1 MTAGPAAGGAAGG
14 DGTPGEDAKPA
25 GGGRRRAGD
34 MVSAGGRVSAGDV
47 SAGDRVTVGDRMTE
61 GITGARGS
69 TVTDVNTDQAGRGTG
84 EMPARNENLGTGGNI
99 AARESAGVAGT
110 VGDSGKTG
118 AEGTRVTHGEVAT
131 AEQGVPSDA
140 DADTG
145 VVRGTGVA
153 SGTGLSGPPGSAG
166 RHVVVIGGGLAGI
179 TAAIRLRES
188 GAAVTVLEARPWLGG
203 ATCSF
208 SRGEKVIDNGQHVFL
223 RCCTEYQALLARLGM
238 TGSVS
243 MQERFDVTVLT
254 PGGQARLR
262 RNSLPAPL
270 HMSGALARYGLL
282 TPGERLKVG
291 RAALGM
297 RFANPASPR
306 LDEQRLGD
314 WLGARWQGERAR
326 RRLWD
331 LFIIS
336 ALNIAGDDAST
347 GLAATVIKTALLG
360 RKDAADIGMSAIPLG
375 DLHGKSALR
384 LLNRLG
390 VDVRLAAKA
399 TAIEPGAGAAGSGP
413 AGSGPGGAVSGGA
426 VSGGAVSGG
435 AVSAGPGPGAGR
447 FLVPVTAGGDTE
459 EALSADAVVL
469 AVPAAAAARLAPER
483 LGASVAQ
490 WGELGVSPIVN
501 VHVHYDRRV
510 TRLPFAAAL
519 ESPVQW
525 VFDKTQ
531 AAGVTSGQYLAVSQS
546 AADDYVDVPAAQI
559 REEFLPA
566 LEQLFPAA
574 ADAKVLDFFV
584 TRERRATFRQ
594 GPGTGR
600 LRPGAGTVVP
610 GLALAGAWTETGWP
624 DTMEGAVRS
633 GQNAAEHI
641 ISGLAALGPPQH
653 LRDQRVKP
661 GVIAAGASS

>member
-1 MTAGPAAGGAAGG
+1 VTAGDEAAGGGPTGKTAAGG
-14 DGTPGEDAKPA
+14 
-25 GGGRRRAGD
+25 
-34 MVSAGGRVSAGDV
+34 SAGATGN
-47 SAGDRVTVGDRMTE
+47 
-61 GITGARGS
+61 TGARAGAGENTGTRGK
-69 TVTDVNTDQAGRGTG
+69 TVTENDAGAAGTEIPAGR
-84 EMPARNENLGTGGNI
+84 ENPETSGNI
-99 AARESAGVAGT
+99 GARENAGVAGT
-110 VGDSGKTG
+110 SGSTGESG
-118 AEGTRVTHGEVAT
+118 AEVTSVTDGGAVPGPAT
-131 AEQGVPSDA
+131 AG
-140 DADTG
+140 G
-145 VVRGTGVA
+145 RGRT
-153 SGTGLSGPPGSAG
+153 GPPGPAG
-166 RHVVVIGGGLAGI
+166 RHVVIIGGGLAGI
-179 TAAIRLRES
+179 TAAIRLREA

-254 PGGQARLR
+254 PTRQARLR
-262 RNSLPAPL
+262 RSSLPAPL
-270 HMSGALARYGLL
+270 HMAGALARYGLL

-291 RAALGM
+291 RAALAL

-314 WLGARWQGERAR
+314 WLGARGQGERAR

-331 LFIIS
+331 LFVIS
-336 ALNIAGDDAST
+336 SLNIAGDDASV

-360 RKDAADIGMSAIPLG
+360 RNDAADIGMAAIPLG
-375 DLHGKSALR
+375 DLHGQAGLD
-384 LLNRLG
+384 LLTRLG
-390 VDVRLAAKA
+390 ADVRLGSKA
-399 TAIEPGAGAAGSGP
+399 TAIEQP
-413 AGSGPGGAVSGGA
+413 GPGGA
-426 VSGGAVSGG
+426 
-435 AVSAGPGPGAGR
+435 GPFR
-447 FLVPVTAGGDTE
+447 VPVVTAGE
-459 EALSADAVVL
+459 PEAALRADAVVL
-469 AVPAAAAARLAPER
+469 AVPAAAAARLAPAR
-483 LGASVAQ
+483 LAASAAQ

-519 ESPVQW
+519 DSPVQW
-525 VFDKTQ
+525 IFDKTK
-531 AAGVTSGQYLAVSQS
+531 AAGVTSGQYLALSQS
-546 AADDYVDVPAAQI
+546 AADDYVDVPAARI

-574 ADAKVLDFFV
+574 RDARVLDFFV

-641 ISGLAALGPPQH
+641 MSGLAALGPPQH
-653 LRDQRVKP
+653 LRDERIKP

>member
-1 MTAGPAAGGAAGG
+1 MT
-14 DGTPGEDAKPA
+14 
-25 GGGRRRAGD
+25 
-34 MVSAGGRVSAGDV
+34 
-47 SAGDRVTVGDRMTE
+47 
-61 GITGARGS
+61 
-69 TVTDVNTDQAGRGTG
+69 
-84 EMPARNENLGTGGNI
+84 
-99 AARESAGVAGT
+99 
-110 VGDSGKTG
+110 
-118 AEGTRVTHGEVAT
+118 
-131 AEQGVPSDA
+131 
-140 DADTG
+140 
-145 VVRGTGVA
+145 
-153 SGTGLSGPPGSAG
+153 GPPGPAG

-188 GAAVTVLEARPWLGG
+188 GAAVTVLEGRPWLGG

-208 SRGEKVIDNGQHVFL
+208 TRGERVIDNGQHVFL

-238 TGSVS
+238 AGSVS

-270 HMSGALARYGLL
+270 HLSGALARYRLL
-282 TPGERLKVG
+282 TVGERLKVG

-314 WLGARWQGERAR
+314 WLGSRWQGERAR

-336 ALNIAGDDAST
+336 ALNIAGDDASAA
-347 GLAATVIKTALLG
+347 LSATVIKTALLG
-360 RKDAADIGMSAIPLG
+360 RKDAADIGMAAIPLG
-375 DLHGKSALR
+375 DLHGEASLR
-384 LLNRLG
+384 LLTRLG
-390 VDVRLAAKA
+390 VDVRLGTKA
-399 TAIEPGAGAAGSGP
+399 TAIESGGTGPGGSGSGGSGP
-413 AGSGPGGAVSGGA
+413 AGSGD
-426 VSGGAVSGG
+426 
-435 AVSAGPGPGAGR
+435 GPGAGR
-447 FLVPVTAGGDTE
+447 FRVPVVSGGGPDGV
-459 EALSADAVVL
+459 LDADAVVL
-469 AVPAAAAARLAPER
+469 AVPAAAAVRLAPARLAATAAR
-483 LGASVAQ
+483 

-525 VFDKTQ
+525 VFDKTR

-546 AADDYVDVPAAQI
+546 AADDYVDVPAARI

-574 ADAKVLDFFV
+574 ADARVLDFFV

-641 ISGLAALGPPQH
+641 LSGLAALGPAARNARAQAGA
-653 LRDQRVKP
+653 VT
-661 GVIAAGASS
+661 AGASS

>member
-1 MTAGPAAGGAAGG
+1 MTGGTPAGRDTMTGGETAPHGEAKPTAGAAAGQGARARGGAAAGERGDAAAGG
-14 DGTPGEDAKPA
+14 DSLATGGEMTGGNTGT
-25 GGGRRRAGD
+25 
-34 MVSAGGRVSAGDV
+34 
-47 SAGDRVTVGDRMTE
+47 
-61 GITGARGS
+61 RGS
-69 TVTDVNTDQAGRGTG
+69 TVSDADTGAGEVPSGSR
-84 EMPARNENLGTGGNI
+84 NLGMSGNI
-99 AARESAGVAGT
+99 GARESAGAAGT
-110 VGDSGKTG
+110 AGRKTR
-118 AEGTRVTHGEVAT
+118 AEGTRVTHGEAG
-131 AEQGVPSDA
+131 AAGPGA
-140 DADTG
+140 
-145 VVRGTGVA
+145 A
-153 SGTGLSGPPGSAG
+153 SGPGLRASQPGMTGPPGPAG

-179 TAAIRLRES
+179 TAAIRLREA

-208 SRGEKVIDNGQHVFL
+208 SRGELVIDNGQHVFL

-238 TGSVS
+238 AGSVS

-262 RNSLPAPL
+262 RTSLPAPL
-270 HMSGALARYGLL
+270 HMSGALARYRLL
-282 TPGERLKVG
+282 TPAERLKVG
-291 RAALGM
+291 RAALAL

-314 WLGARWQGERAR
+314 WLAARGQGERAR

-336 ALNIAGDDAST
+336 ALNIAGDDASAS
-347 GLAATVIKTALLG
+347 LAATVIKTALLG

-375 DLHGKSALR
+375 DLHGKAALR
-384 LLNRLG
+384 LLTRLG
-390 VDVRLAAKA
+390 VEVRLGSKA
-399 TAIEPGAGAAGSGP
+399 TAIEQAGSGTAGSGTAGSGT
-413 AGSGPGGAVSGGA
+413 AGSGPGGSG
-426 VSGGAVSGG
+426 SGD
-435 AVSAGPGPGAGR
+435 GPGAGR
-447 FLVPVTAGGDTE
+447 FRVPVVSGGGAGG
-459 EALSADAVVL
+459 ALSADAVIL
-469 AVPAAAAARLAPER
+469 AVPAAAAARLAPAR
-483 LGASVAQ
+483 LGASAAQ
-490 WGELGVSPIVN
+490 WGQLGVSPIVN

-525 VFDKTQ
+525 VFDKTR

-546 AADDYVDVPAAQI
+546 AADDYVDVPAARI

-574 ADAKVLDFFV
+574 TGARVLDFFV

-641 ISGLAALGPPQH
+641 MSGLAALGWPQ
-653 LRDQRVKP
+653 RMPDERIKS